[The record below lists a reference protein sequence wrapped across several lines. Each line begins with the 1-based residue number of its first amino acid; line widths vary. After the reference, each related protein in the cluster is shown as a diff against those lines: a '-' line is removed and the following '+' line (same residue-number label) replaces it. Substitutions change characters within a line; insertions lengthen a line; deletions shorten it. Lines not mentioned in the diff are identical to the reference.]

1 VIFHNVQEVTAVRK
15 KRKGTKKRPAFPL
28 KALLARLGW
37 SQRGLARASGL
48 DLGTVS
54 ALASGK
60 NLPTWPTILRIATTI
75 GADLGDLQPGK
86 GGAA

>member
-1 VIFHNVQEVTAVRK
+1 MRK
-15 KRKGTKKRPAFPL
+15 KKKKVKERPAFPL
-28 KALLARLGW
+28 KDMLRRLGW

-48 DLGTVS
+48 DLSQVN

>member
-1 VIFHNVQEVTAVRK
+1 MRK
-15 KRKGTKKRPAFPL
+15 KRKKTKERPAFPL
-28 KALLARLGW
+28 KAILARLGW

-48 DLGTVS
+48 DLGQIS